1 MLLIDF
7 NLSNARQFYSSVG
20 NPKGVKE
27 LTAFCVIPVS
37 SPSIQ
42 PFPCLEGHFIEIS
55 EDIGSAWKKLGQ
67 LLLKRECLLN
77 NIDADFSGVGEK
89 AHQLLLK
96 WKEDNGSAATLQALF
111 KSLLQIKRFDV
122 ARKLMKLEPSL
133 RSLSHLLDNVIESGS
148 TLYNHT
154 SSLNPDNLEIVK
166 VLQSRDEKVR
176 NFLVKLV
183 FS

>member
-1 MLLIDF
+1 MCIRD
-7 NLSNARQFYSSVG
+7 R
-20 NPKGVKE
+20 
-27 LTAFCVIPVS
+27 
-37 SPSIQ
+37 
-42 PFPCLEGHFIEIS
+42 
-55 EDIGSAWKKLGQ
+55 DIGSAWKKLGQ

-133 RSLSHLLDNVIESGS
+133 HSLSHLLDNVIESGS

-166 VLQSRDEKVR
+166 VLQSSNEKVR
-176 NFLVKLV
+176 NFLAKLV